1 MKYQLNIT
9 YLVILYNFQASGDD
23 ERNFINGLAS
33 KNKLF
38 VPWIP
43 FNIDPETVSFQQN
56 DSIGPIWALS
66 VNTCMFAPRRLG
78 PVFSIESKI
87 HF

>member
-1 MKYQLNIT
+1 MKYQLNTT

-33 KNKLF
+33 KNKLLTPKRL
-38 VPWIP
+38 V
-43 FNIDPETVSFQQN
+43 FNKN
-56 DSIGPIWALS
+56 DSIEPIWALS

-78 PVFSIESKI
+78 PAFSIESKI
-87 HF
+87 QF